1 MTYCLALALDQGF
14 VMMSDSR
21 TNGGVDNLSTYSKLA
36 VVEKPGERVIAL
48 MGSGNLAVSQTVVH
62 RLTTGEGA
70 PTDGTFV
77 QTLATVSSMLDAAR
91 LVGDCVRESYARDG
105 AALLAQNYFFDLN
118 FLLAGQIGGEPVRL
132 FQIYSAGN
140 FMESTPDAPFVQI
153 GEYRYGKQILDRM
166 ARHDMQLEDATKLA
180 CLAMDATLRSNLSV
194 GLPADLL
201 VYRRDTLRVAQRRRI
216 NADDPYFAQ
225 LRGAWSEALAAAY
238 GGLPAPPW
246 PLG

>member
-1 MTYCLALALDQGF
+1 MTYCVGLLLEQGF

-48 MGSGNLAVSQTVVH
+48 TGSGNLAVSQTVVN
-62 RLTTGEGA
+62 RLVSGEGA
-70 PTDGTFV
+70 PEGSTP
-77 QTLATVSSMLDAAR
+77 QTLANVPTMLDAAR
-91 LVGDCVRESYARDG
+91 LVSDCLRDAYARDG

-118 FLLAGQIGGEPVRL
+118 FLLAGQIGGERMRL

-153 GEYRYGKQILDRM
+153 GEYRYGKQILDRI
-166 ARHDMQLEDATKLA
+166 ARHDMALDDATKLA

-194 GLPADLL
+194 GMPVDLIA
-201 VYRRDTLRVAQRRRI
+201 YRRDALRVGQRRRI
-216 NADDPYFAQ
+216 QADDPYFTQ
-225 LRGAWSEALAAAY
+225 LRDTWSEAFASAY
-238 GGLPAPPW
+238 RGLPTPPW

>member
-1 MTYCLALALDQGF
+1 MTYCVGLLLEQGF

-36 VVEKPGERVIAL
+36 VVEAPGERVIAL
-48 MGSGNLAVSQTVVH
+48 MGSGNLAVSQTVVN
-62 RLTTGEGA
+62 RLTSGEGA
-70 PTDGTFV
+70 PEGTQP
-77 QTLATVSSMLDAAR
+77 QTLSTVSTMLEAAR
-91 LVGDCVRESYARDG
+91 LVGDCVREAYARDG

-118 FLLAGQIGGEPVRL
+118 FLLAGQVGGERMRL

-166 ARHDMQLEDATKLA
+166 ARHDMMLEDATKLA

-194 GLPADLL
+194 GLPADLIA
-201 VYRRDTLRVAQRRRI
+201 YRRDHLRVAQRRRI
-216 NADDPYFAQ
+216 TADDPYFAE
-225 LRGAWSEALAAAY
+225 LRDGWSEAFAAAY
-238 GGLPAPPW
+238 RGLPTPPW
-246 PLG
+246 PLA